1 MGAMKGAEA
10 VLSRCT
16 VLGVP
21 CVEKYRV
28 EKKYRVK
35 ELDERIRA
43 ERTRREARLL
53 ARAKEAGVLCPVVYE
68 VGGFFIRMKYLE
80 GKMLHWE
87 LQKREITAKEI
98 SDAAGILAALHSVNV
113 VHGDYTPA
121 NLMLTDGGTSPQG
134 NLAKRSEARDSGT
147 AVPLEGRRNGKPF
160 RRMAVI
166 DFGLGAVSPDDEDKA
181 TDVLTMKKALGA
193 TGNAFAAAYG
203 KKGGS
208 PSVLKMV
215 SQIESRGRY
224 MERG

>member
-1 MGAMKGAEA
+1 MKGAEA
-10 VLSRCT
+10 VLSKCT

-35 ELDERIRA
+35 ELDARIRA

-53 ARAKEAGVLCPVVYE
+53 ARAKDAGVLCPVVYE
-68 VGGFFIRMKYLE
+68 VRDFIIRMKYLE

-87 LQKREITAKEI
+87 LMEREIGSKEI
-98 SDAAGILAALHSVNV
+98 DGAAAILAALHSVDV

-121 NLMLTDGGTSPQG
+121 NLMLTDGG
-134 NLAKRSEARDSGT
+134 
-147 AVPLEGRRNGKPF
+147 
-160 RRMAVI
+160 MAVI
-166 DFGLGAVSPDDEDKA
+166 DFGLGAISPDVEDKA
-181 TDVLTMKKALGA
+181 MDVVTMKKALGA
-193 TGNAFAAAYG
+193 AGGKFVDAYG

-208 PSVLKMV
+208 QSVLNMV

-224 MERG
+224 QERG

>member
-1 MGAMKGAEA
+1 MKGAEA

-16 VLGVP
+16 VMSIP

-35 ELDERIRA
+35 ELDERIRS

-53 ARAKEAGVLCPVVYE
+53 ARAKDAGVRCPVVYE
-68 VGGFFIRMKYLE
+68 VGGFFIRMKFLE

-87 LQKREITAKEI
+87 LQKRGITAKEI
-98 SDAAGILAALHSVNV
+98 SESAAILAALHSVDV

-121 NLMLTDGGTSPQG
+121 NLMLT
-134 NLAKRSEARDSGT
+134 A
-147 AVPLEGRRNGKPF
+147 EG
-160 RRMAVI
+160 MAVI
-166 DFGLGAVSPDDEDKA
+166 DFGLGAISPDSEDKA
-181 TDVLTMKKALGA
+181 TDVVPMKRSLGRD
-193 TGNAFAAAYG
+193 GEKFVAAYG
-203 KKGGS
+203 KKGGK

-215 SQIESRGRY
+215 KEIESRGRY